1 MSEAERVPPGVD
13 PNKSSGGR
21 MYDYLLGGT
30 DNLEIDR
37 QAVRRIK
44 EAMPELIDWAW
55 ANRGFLQRATAWLAA
70 EQGIRQFIDIGAGLP
85 TRNNTH
91 EAAQAVAPDTHVVY
105 VDNDPMITA
114 HARSLLAGVANT
126 RFLLGD
132 VREPDAIFDAPE
144 TQELIDFDRPVALL
158 VVSLMHFIA
167 DEQDPWGLV
176 RRYLDRLPSGS
187 WLVFSHGTADNNSPQ
202 AVKTI
207 IEVFS
212 RGTEQFHFRDKAAVT
227 RFFDGLVLAPP
238 YEGAKAEIVNTGVW
252 GAEDAD
258 VANSDGSRW
267 GYCGVGR
274 KP

>member
-1 MSEAERVPPGVD
+1 MSEAERIPPGVD
-13 PNKSSGGR
+13 PTKSSGGR

-70 EQGIRQFIDIGAGLP
+70 EQGIRQFIDVGAGLP

-91 EAAQAVAPDTHVVY
+91 EAAQAVAPDAHVVY

-114 HARSLLAGVANT
+114 HAKNVLADTPHTA
-126 RFLLGD
+126 FLLGD

-144 TQELIDFDRPVALL
+144 TQALIDLDKPIALL
-158 VVSLMHFIA
+158 VVSLMHFIP

-187 WLVFSHGTADNNSPQ
+187 WLVLSHGTADNNSPQ

-212 RGTEQFHFRDKAAVT
+212 RGTEPFHFRTKAEVS
-227 RFFDGLVLAPP
+227 RFFDGLEIAPP
-238 YEGAKAEIVNTGVW
+238 HAGAGAEIAHTGVW
-252 GAEDAD
+252 GAEDAAA
-258 VANSDGSRW
+258 ANSDGSHW
-267 GYCGVGR
+267 GYAGVGR